1 MNYRNKQI
9 YIVHSVDT
17 EGPLYES
24 QKETFKRIEE
34 LCGIRIKNQ
43 SSKILNKI
51 IKGNYFNEK
60 LKKKVSKIFN
70 PHLINYNY
78 NWSLIRKMLN
88 SISKPNFRNR
98 VPGSDGKGYVLTW
111 HCVDHVNYKTNPR
124 KRILGYGKIFSFYKN
139 FIKRKKLKDK
149 LQFHFH
155 PMSILRQIGML
166 LYILEMI
173 IYIKFCAEE

>member
-34 LCGIRIKNQ
+34 LYGIRIKNQ

-51 IKGNYFNEK
+51 IKGNYFTGK

-111 HCVDHVNYKTNPR
+111 HCVDHVNYKTNQE
-124 KRILGYGKIFSFYKN
+124 KEYLVMEKFLVFTKILL
-139 FIKRKKLKDK
+139 KKKT
-149 LQFHFH
+149 
-155 PMSILRQIGML
+155 
-166 LYILEMI
+166 
-173 IYIKFCAEE
+173 